1 MNHLTSEEKQK
12 IEDMRYAMQALK
24 AVIGN
29 GPSIFKNA
37 IDEKCQELIYDLEN
51 EIEDMEE

>member
-12 IEDMRYAMQALK
+12 IEDMKKAIEALEVVTRQA
-24 AVIGN
+24 
-29 GPSIFKNA
+29 PSIFKNA